1 MSAVRAALR
10 LSWRDMLRAKGRSAL
25 IMIMVGLPVLAV
37 TALFTLN
44 ATTEVTMREQLTSR
58 LGEVADARIVTFPK
72 GKVLEQD
79 FAGNS
84 AIEKDAG
91 PLAMQPWPPG
101 DVAALVKGRLIPYDM
116 GTVSVL
122 LPEGHDWADSLLL
135 DLRDPLARGVRR
147 LVEGRFPAAPGEVA
161 VTPALVDAGVRV
173 GGTIGV
179 TRRDAP
185 ARVVGVMEHPTRPG
199 IREVAALPGA
209 TLEEDGEES
218 GVGWLAETPAPLSLA
233 DVARL
238 NRQGLLVASRA
249 VIEDEP
255 RPDYGYG
262 LSFDEGASWAAV
274 GAVLIVTETALLA
287 GPAFAVGLRR
297 RGRELALIA
306 AQGGSAAHLRLVVLA
321 DGLLLGGVAA
331 ALGTAGGIGVGLLA
345 ESIAARTLDWQ
356 SGPPEIPWPQ
366 VLGVALLGLV
376 SALAAALVPAVSA
389 ARQDPVQVL
398 AGRSA
403 EARGR
408 PARPLP
414 GLVLA
419 VLGLGA
425 VALAAWKG
433 DVAATVAS
441 IRLSVVASS
450 IPLVFGLVAL
460 MPWLVQITG
469 RWAARL
475 PLPLRLS
482 VRDAG
487 RHRTRTASA
496 VAAVMAA
503 TMGAVAIGIGYSSS
517 HAVRMLQYPG
527 ETPPGTLWIS
537 APGTDDGTWAKVK
550 AEAERL
556 MPGAALVPGPLALD
570 AKGRELRLTV
580 QQVPKGCG
588 KCPVTIRDLPAGDDR
603 LLAFLQGRR
612 DPVAAAALASGKA
625 VVFDP
630 RLMRGDK
637 VEVSAWRSTG
647 GEAAARFTVPA
658 VLATAGDPSQG
669 GGVLPASAVTAA
681 GIRTAERRL
690 FADRT
695 ERQLTGAMY
704 ALSEKVSLHATTNHE
719 QELLLTL
726 SAALALAVVVVLGG
740 TFAAT
745 GLAVADMRRDL
756 DTLSAVGGRPLTRRL
771 VVASQ
776 AGYVAGLGALTGLP
790 GGLLVGLAL
799 SWPTGGTTRWTG
811 LSGFDVVFVSGSVPW
826 LYLAALV
833 VGVPALA
840 ALLAGLC
847 ARTRLVLARRVT

>member
-44 ATTEVTMREQLTSR
+44 ATTDVTLKEQLPAR
-58 LGEVADARIVTFPK
+58 LGEVADARIVTYPK
-72 GKVLEQD
+72 GKIIEQD
-79 FAGNS
+79 FGGDTAV
-84 AIEKDAG
+84 EKG
-91 PLAMQPWPPG
+91 GGLLRSEPWPPG
-101 DVAALVKGRLIPYDM
+101 DVAAVVKGRLIPYDT

-122 LPEGHDWADSLLL
+122 LPDGHVRADSLRL

-147 LVEGRFPAAPGEVA
+147 LVEGRFPGAPGEVA

-173 GGTIGV
+173 GGTLPV
-179 TRRDAP
+179 TRRDTP

-209 TLEEDGEES
+209 TLEEDGQES
-218 GVGWLAETPAPLSLA
+218 GVGWLADTPAPLTSA
-233 DVARL
+233 DAAGL
-238 NRQGLLVASRA
+238 NRQGLGVASRA
-249 VIEDEP
+249 VLENEP
-255 RPDYGYG
+255 KPDYGDG
-262 LSFDEGASWAAV
+262 PMNDDTASWAAV

-297 RGRELALIA
+297 RSRELALIA

-331 ALGTAGGIGVGLLA
+331 VLGTVGGIGVGLLA
-345 ESIAARTLDWQ
+345 ESIAARALDWQ
-356 SGPPEIPWPQ
+356 SGPPDVPWPP

-389 ARQDPVQVL
+389 ARQDPARVL
-398 AGRSA
+398 AGRAA
-403 EARGR
+403 EARER

-414 GLVLA
+414 GLALTA
-419 VLGLGA
+419 LGLGA
-425 VALAAWKG
+425 IVLSVRRGDLAV
-433 DVAATVAS
+433 VAA
-441 IRLSVVASS
+441 S
-450 IPLVFGLVAL
+450 IPLVLGLVAL
-460 MPWLVQITG
+460 MPWLVQVTG
-469 RWAARL
+469 RRAARL

-482 VRDAG
+482 VRDAV
-487 RHRTRTASA
+487 RHRARTASA
-496 VAAVMAA
+496 AAAVMAA

-517 HAVRMLQYPG
+517 YALRLLQYSG
-527 ETPPGTLWIS
+527 EAPQGTMWIS

-550 AEAERL
+550 AEVERL
-556 MPGAALVPGPLALD
+556 LPGAAVVPGRLALD

-580 QQVPKGCG
+580 QQVRQGCEG
-588 KCPVTIRDLPAGDDR
+588 CPVAIRALPAGDDR

-625 VVFDP
+625 VVFDA

-637 VEVSAWRSTG
+637 VEVSAWRPMG
-647 GEAAARFTVPA
+647 GQAAARFTVPA
-658 VLATAGDPSQG
+658 VLATAADPWQG

-681 GIRTAERRL
+681 GLRTDERRL
-690 FADRT
+690 FADQIENDRHV
-695 ERQLTGAMY
+695 TGALH
-704 ALSEKVSLHATTNHE
+704 ALSDKVSIGGTSDLA
-719 QELLLTL
+719 QQLLITL
-726 SAALALAVVVVLGG
+726 AAALALAVVVVLGG

-771 VVASQ
+771 VVAAQ
-776 AGYVAGLGALTGLP
+776 AGYVAGLGAVAGLP
-790 GGLLVGLAL
+790 AGVVVGLAR
-799 SWPTGGTTRWTG
+799 SWRTGGTARRTG
-811 LSGFDVVFVSGSVPW
+811 LSAFDMAVVNGSAPW

-833 VGVPALA
+833 IGVPVLA